1 MAQVPYSPVPQA
13 TLSSQGLPESS
24 PNIPA
29 AAFGGD
35 IATAISGMGKEVAGA
50 GNELYERAVWLQNL
64 NNQAEAKRADAQY
77 TTAAG
82 EEHIRFASL
91 SGDAAV
97 KAYPEHAKRLKEI
110 RASIGGGL
118 STAMSQRMYEAD
130 SGNVLARSIL
140 SGAQHAAVAQKEFVN
155 GAIDAKIKANINQ
168 TALYPTDSS
177 ATDSGLK
184 ENERL
189 IRERGRL
196 NGKAREVI
204 DNEVAETASKLWSA
218 KIQEMAKT
226 EPFQAQKMFDENKG
240 KLWYQDAQATETV
253 LRSQRYGTGARM
265 IAQELTKD
273 LYDNTPG
280 KPPERGLEERV
291 TEARAK
297 AEKMYPDD
305 PDFAFQTE
313 QQVRSLYTRRKTD
326 IRDTQ
331 ISNENTLT
339 AGVIGEYGGKIP
351 TTVEELKGLDPEL
364 AKSWDTLP
372 ATKKRKY
379 LTALANNAKGDY
391 APDEKNYREY
401 MKLRGQAISDNA
413 EDRDAFM
420 NTDIVGLELP
430 MKWRSALNK
439 QRESMLKSA
448 GGDVEVSKALRQLTD
463 AGIAPDRTDKD
474 ATKIYRGALQEAI
487 SEFTEKNNR
496 KPKLE
501 ELKQIGSQLI
511 SQTVDPERWTFWGV
525 RSGTVPFYQ
534 LSVPDEEKT
543 KIKEA
548 YGKDGINEPT
558 DEQIQ
563 RVYLRKQYIK
573 LYGGTVKQGVQIPIG
588 TTSSKGTSPSVTVS
602 E

>member
-13 TLSSQGLPESS
+13 TLSGQGLPESQ

-35 IATAISGMGKEVAGA
+35 IATAISGMGKEIAGA

-64 NNQAEAKRADAQY
+64 NNQAEAKRADAQF

-82 EEHIRFASL
+82 EEHIRFAAL
-91 SGDAAV
+91 SGDEAV

-110 RASIGGGL
+110 RASIGGSL
-118 STAMSQRMYEAD
+118 STNMSQRMYEMD
-130 SGNVLARSIL
+130 SGNVLSRSIL
-140 SGAQHAAVAQKEFVN
+140 SGASHAATAQKEFVN

-168 TALYPTDSS
+168 TALYPTDSG
-177 ATDSGLK
+177 ATDTGLR

-196 NGKAREVI
+196 NGKAPEVI

-226 EPFQAQKMFDENKG
+226 EPFKAQELYDANKG

-253 LRSQRYGTGARM
+253 LKSQRYSTGARM
-265 IAQELTKD
+265 IAQDLTKD

-280 KPPERGLEERV
+280 KPPERGLEERI

-297 AEKMYPDD
+297 AEKLYPDD
-305 PDFAFQTE
+305 PDFAYQTE

-364 AKSWDTLP
+364 ARAWDTMP

-379 LTALANNAKGDY
+379 LSALANNAKGDY

-448 GGDVEVSKALRQLTD
+448 GGDVEVYKALRQLTD

-511 SQTVDPERWTFWGV
+511 SQTVDPNQWSWGM
-525 RSGTVPFYQ
+525 GMNKVPLYK

-548 YGKDGINEPT
+548 YGKDGINEPS

-588 TTSSKGTSPSVTVS
+588 TTSTKGTSSSVPVS